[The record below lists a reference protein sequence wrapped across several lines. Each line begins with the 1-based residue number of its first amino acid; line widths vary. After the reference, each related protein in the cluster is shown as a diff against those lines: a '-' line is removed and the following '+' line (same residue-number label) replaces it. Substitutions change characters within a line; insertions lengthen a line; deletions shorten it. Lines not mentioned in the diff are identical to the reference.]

1 MQGPRERMV
10 VSAALLIRERGAHA
24 TAISDVLQHSGAPR
38 GSAYHYFPGGRTQ
51 LLCEAVD
58 YAGEHV
64 AAMINEAE
72 GGLELLDAL
81 IDKYR
86 QQLLSTDFRA
96 GCPIAAVSVE
106 AGDEQDR
113 ERMAPVIAR
122 AAAVFDRWSDLTAQR
137 FIADGAGSGARAGG
151 VGDVD
156 ARGRN
161 LAGSGAARPD
171 AAGSGSPPAAQP
183 AAGRAARKEPMMTS
197 SDWLPTACILCE
209 CNCGIVVQ
217 VDDRRLARIRGDK
230 AHPGSAGYTCNK
242 ALRLDHYQNNR
253 ARLSSPMRRRA
264 DGTYEEIDWDTAIV
278 EIAEGFKQIRDT
290 HGGDKIFYYGG
301 GGQGNHLGGA
311 YSGAFL
317 KALGSRYRSNALAQE
332 KTGEAWVDFQL
343 YGGHT
348 RGEFENAEVSVF
360 VGKNPWMS
368 QSFPRARVVL
378 NEIAKDPGRSM
389 IVIDPVVTDT
399 AKMADFHLRVQPGCD
414 AWCLAALA
422 AVLVQENL
430 CNEAFLAAHVH
441 GVDTVRA
448 ALQEVPVADYA
459 QRCGVD
465 EELLRAAARRIGTA
479 ASVSVFEDLGIQ
491 QAPNST
497 VCSYLNKLLWILT
510 GNFAKKGGQHLHS
523 SFAPLFSQVSGR
535 TPVTGAPIIA
545 GLIPGNVVPEE
556 ILTEHPDRF
565 RAMIVE
571 RGNPA
576 HSLAD
581 SAACRAA
588 FQALELMVV
597 VDVAMTETARLA
609 HYVLPAASQFEK
621 PEATFFNFEFPR
633 NGFQL
638 RRPLFPPLPGTLP
651 EPEIWARLVRALG
664 VVDEADLR
672 PLREAAAQG
681 RQAYTEAF
689 LAAAATNPTV
699 AKLTAYVLYETL
711 GPTLPDGLA
720 GAAALWGLAQKT
732 AMAYPDAVRRAGH
745 ADGNALFDAILERP
759 SGVTFT
765 VHNYEDDF
773 ALISHPD
780 HKIALE
786 IPEMLAEIRSLTQTP
801 SRLTTPQLPIV
812 LSVGERRAYT
822 ANDIFRDPSWR
833 KRDAN
838 GALRVSVEDAQAL
851 GLADGC
857 LARITTA
864 AGSAEATVE
873 VTETMLAGH
882 AALPNGFGLDYTGD
896 DGRTVVA
903 GVAPNA
909 LTSTRWRDPYAG
921 TPWHKHVP
929 AAIRRADAESP
940 IW

>member
-1 MQGPRERMV
+1 
-10 VSAALLIRERGAHA
+10 
-24 TAISDVLQHSGAPR
+24 
-38 GSAYHYFPGGRTQ
+38 
-51 LLCEAVD
+51 
-58 YAGEHV
+58 
-64 AAMINEAE
+64 
-72 GGLELLDAL
+72 
-81 IDKYR
+81 
-86 QQLLSTDFRA
+86 
-96 GCPIAAVSVE
+96 
-106 AGDEQDR
+106 
-113 ERMAPVIAR
+113 
-122 AAAVFDRWSDLTAQR
+122 
-137 FIADGAGSGARAGG
+137 
-151 VGDVD
+151 
-156 ARGRN
+156 
-161 LAGSGAARPD
+161 
-171 AAGSGSPPAAQP
+171 
-183 AAGRAARKEPMMTS
+183 MTS

-441 GVDTVRA
+441 GVDTARA

-459 QRCGVD
+459 QRCRVD

-571 RGNPA
+571 SGNPA

-609 HYVLPAASQFEK
+609 HYVLPAASQFEAGSHILQFRVSTQRLSVA
-621 PEATFFNFEFPR
+621 PAVVSATAR
-633 NGFQL
+633 NTARTRDLGAAGAGTWRS
-638 RRPLFPPLPGTLP
+638 RRSGP
-651 EPEIWARLVRALG
+651 
-664 VVDEADLR
+664 
-672 PLREAAAQG
+672 
-681 RQAYTEAF
+681 
-689 LAAAATNPTV
+689 AAAARGRCSGSPGV
-699 AKLTAYVLYETL
+699 YRGVPRGGGDQSHRGETDRL
-711 GPTLPDGLA
+711 C
-720 GAAALWGLAQKT
+720 AL
-732 AMAYPDAVRRAGH
+732 
-745 ADGNALFDAILERP
+745 
-759 SGVTFT
+759 
-765 VHNYEDDF
+765 
-773 ALISHPD
+773 
-780 HKIALE
+780 
-786 IPEMLAEIRSLTQTP
+786 
-801 SRLTTPQLPIV
+801 
-812 LSVGERRAYT
+812 
-822 ANDIFRDPSWR
+822 
-833 KRDAN
+833 
-838 GALRVSVEDAQAL
+838 
-851 GLADGC
+851 
-857 LARITTA
+857 
-864 AGSAEATVE
+864 
-873 VTETMLAGH
+873 
-882 AALPNGFGLDYTGD
+882 
-896 DGRTVVA
+896 
-903 GVAPNA
+903 
-909 LTSTRWRDPYAG
+909 
-921 TPWHKHVP
+921 
-929 AAIRRADAESP
+929 
-940 IW
+940 

>member
-1 MQGPRERMV
+1 
-10 VSAALLIRERGAHA
+10 
-24 TAISDVLQHSGAPR
+24 
-38 GSAYHYFPGGRTQ
+38 
-51 LLCEAVD
+51 
-58 YAGEHV
+58 
-64 AAMINEAE
+64 
-72 GGLELLDAL
+72 
-81 IDKYR
+81 
-86 QQLLSTDFRA
+86 
-96 GCPIAAVSVE
+96 
-106 AGDEQDR
+106 
-113 ERMAPVIAR
+113 
-122 AAAVFDRWSDLTAQR
+122 
-137 FIADGAGSGARAGG
+137 
-151 VGDVD
+151 
-156 ARGRN
+156 
-161 LAGSGAARPD
+161 
-171 AAGSGSPPAAQP
+171 
-183 AAGRAARKEPMMTS
+183 MTS
-197 SDWLPTACILCE
+197 SDWLTTACILCE

-399 AKMADFHLRVQPGCD
+399 AKMADFHLRVKPGCD

>member
-1 MQGPRERMV
+1 V
-10 VSAALLIRERGAHA
+10 
-24 TAISDVLQHSGAPR
+24 TA
-38 GSAYHYFPGGRTQ
+38 
-51 LLCEAVD
+51 
-58 YAGEHV
+58 
-64 AAMINEAE
+64 
-72 GGLELLDAL
+72 
-81 IDKYR
+81 
-86 QQLLSTDFRA
+86 
-96 GCPIAAVSVE
+96 
-106 AGDEQDR
+106 
-113 ERMAPVIAR
+113 
-122 AAAVFDRWSDLTAQR
+122 
-137 FIADGAGSGARAGG
+137 
-151 VGDVD
+151 
-156 ARGRN
+156 
-161 LAGSGAARPD
+161 
-171 AAGSGSPPAAQP
+171 
-183 AAGRAARKEPMMTS
+183 
-197 SDWLPTACILCE
+197 DWQPTACILCE

-217 VDDRRLARIRGDK
+217 VEDRRLARIRGDK
-230 AHPGSAGYTCNK
+230 EHPGSQGYTCNK

-253 ARLSSPMRRRA
+253 ARLTSPMRRRA

-278 EIAEGFKQIRDT
+278 EIAEGFKHIRDT
-290 HGGDKIFYYGG
+290 YGGDKIFYYGG

-332 KTGEAWVDFQL
+332 KTGEAWVDAQL

-348 RGEFENAEVSVF
+348 RGEFEHAEVSVF
-360 VGKNPWMS
+360 IGKNPWMS

-378 NEIAKDPGRSM
+378 NEIAKDPARSM

-399 AKMADFHLRVQPGCD
+399 AKMSDFHLRVRPGTD

-430 CNEAFLAAHVH
+430 CNEGFLAEHVH

-448 ALQEVPVADYA
+448 ALREVPIADYA

-479 ASVSVFEDLGIQ
+479 ASVAVFEDLGIQ

-497 VCSYLNKLLWILT
+497 LCSYLNKLLWILT
-510 GNFAKKGGQHLHS
+510 GNFAKKGSQHLHS
-523 SFAPLFSQVSGR
+523 SFNPLFSQVSGR
-535 TPVTGAPIIA
+535 TPVTGAPIIS
-545 GLIPGNVVPEE
+545 GLVPSNAVPEE
-556 ILTEHPDRF
+556 ILTDHPDRF

-571 RGNPA
+571 SGNPA
-576 HSLAD
+576 HSLAN
-581 SAACRAA
+581 SAACREA

-638 RRPLFPPLPGTLP
+638 RHPLFEPLPGTLP

-664 VVDEADLR
+664 VVEDADLR
-672 PLREAAAQG
+672 PLREAAQQG
-681 RQAYTEAF
+681 RQAYAEA
-689 LAAAATNPTV
+689 LLGAMATNPTV
-699 AKLTAYVLYETL
+699 KRLLPYVLYETL

-720 GAAALWGLAQKT
+720 GAAAIFGLAQKT
-732 AMAYPDAVRRAGH
+732 ALTYPDAVRRAGYD
-745 ADGNALFDAILERP
+745 DGNALFDAILNSP

-765 VHNYEDDF
+765 AHNYEDDF
-773 ALISHPD
+773 TLINHAD

-786 IPEMLAEIRSLTQTP
+786 IPEMLDDLRSLTAAAPQ
-801 SRLTTPQLPIV
+801 LTTSELPIV

-833 KRDAN
+833 KRDAD
-838 GALRVSVEDAQAL
+838 GALRVSVEDAQNL
-851 GLADGC
+851 GLVDGSR
-857 LARITTA
+857 ARITTA
-864 AGSAEATVE
+864 AGSAEATIE

-882 AALPNGFGLDYTGD
+882 AALPNGFGLDYTDD
-896 DGRTVVA
+896 DGHTVVP

-909 LTSTRWRDPYAG
+909 LTSTDWRDPYAG

-929 AAIRRADAESP
+929 ARIEALVNSRS
-940 IW
+940 